1 MAKIA
6 EQPQPV
12 TLDQVLEMASKLPA
26 DQQDRL
32 AFLLERHR
40 IEDRRE
46 EILQGAIEAR
56 AAFESGELKPQ
67 TVAEIMESLK

>member
-6 EQPQPV
+6 EQPQTV

-26 DQQDRL
+26 EQQDRL

-46 EILQGAIEAR
+46 EILQGAIKAR
-56 AAFESGELKPQ
+56 AAFERGELKPQ